1 MNDMIK
7 EIDSVKAGKFKIFC
21 ILISI
26 STIGFNCQN
35 TGEKLLGLGALWGDP
50 PPEVIF
56 SSPRSGTDNLPPD
69 QKFDVGFSREMNMQS
84 CRIAFSMSP
93 QTVGFFTELNGTV
106 LTFAPS
112 NPLNPGTYTY
122 TVTKSCEDKAGLDL
136 KDPFSAS
143 ISIGSAASA
152 GQGPVVNGMF
162 LAAGNSIACNAG
174 TATQTNF
181 FTTDVTTAC
190 MGNPSVN
197 PIIINFSRPMN
208 TSATLNSLSISPG
221 ISAKYTWTSG
231 NTLSIQPDFALTG
244 NQRYNISFNTGAKD
258 INGIALGGNS
268 IGTFFVGTTNAGPNV
283 NTITVT
289 TGSLAGCQA
298 GIGAPVDIMT
308 TTNVTNGCLGNPT
321 SQSFVINF
329 NTPMNTT
336 VTQNAVAINPPLSG
350 TYAWS
355 AGNQTLTFTSD
366 SKLDFGVRYTIAVG
380 TSAAAANNNTLTT
393 AVSASF
399 IAGGNNPTPVVQAIG
414 LVSQVG
420 APGCSPTFPAIGSAT
435 GGMWTSASC
444 WWDNSL
450 PILQPSSYRF
460 EGGDEG
466 NNNAASCN
474 NKTTDDFRLVFNN
487 YMNPGSTIGAVSLSR
502 ESGSSTVIRLS
513 SWNWSDC
520 QAVYPFGCRVLD
532 VMFSEMESSCGGV
545 NGFGSSADFNLT
557 NAKFDFNANNG
568 ALPYPPIPTSPNYPV
583 YTIQVNGSAADI
595 LGRPLT
601 PFSFSMVSQ

>member
-1 MNDMIK
+1 MKNQKRITK
-7 EIDSVKAGKFKIFC
+7 NCKLPFYY
-21 ILISI
+21 ILFGIHLLLS
-26 STIGFNCQN
+26 NCQD

-56 SSPRSGTDNLPPD
+56 SSPRSGTDGLPAD

-112 NPLNPGTYTY
+112 AALNPGTYTY

-143 ISIGSAASA
+143 ISIGNASSA
-152 GQGPVVNGMF
+152 GQSPAVNGMF
-162 LAAGNSIACNAG
+162 LAAGNSAACNGG

-181 FTTDVTTAC
+181 FTTDVINAC
-190 MGNPSVN
+190 MGNPTVN
-197 PIIINFSRPMN
+197 PILINFSRPMN
-208 TSATLNSLSISPG
+208 TSATLTALSISPG
-221 ISAKYTWTSG
+221 ISAKYVWTSG
-231 NTLSIQPDFALTG
+231 NTLSIQPDFALTA
-244 NQRYNISFNTGAKD
+244 NQRYNISFGTGAKD
-258 INGIALGGNS
+258 TNGIALSGNP
-268 IGTFFVGTTNAGPNV
+268 IGSFFVGTANAGPNV

-298 GIGAPVDIMT
+298 GIGTPVDIL
-308 TTNVTNGCLGNPT
+308 TTNVLNGCLGNPNG
-321 SQSFVINF
+321 QSITFNF
-329 NTPMNTT
+329 NTPMNPS
-336 VTQNAVAINPPLSG
+336 VTQSAIGISPPVSG
-350 TYAWS
+350 TYTWTG
-355 AGNQTLTFTSD
+355 GNQILTFTSD
-366 SKLDFGVRYTIAVG
+366 SKLDFGTRYTISVG
-380 TSAAAANNNTLTT
+380 TSAE
-393 AVSASF
+393 ASNGNKIATPISGSF
-399 IAGGNNPTPVVQAIG
+399 LAGGNNPNPSVQAIG

-420 APGCSPTFPAIGSAT
+420 APGCAPSFPAIGSAT
-435 GGMWTSASC
+435 GGTWVSTSC

-450 PILQPSSYRF
+450 PVLQPSNYRF
-460 EGGDEG
+460 EGGDDG
-466 NNNAASCN
+466 TNNAASCN
-474 NKTTDDFRLVFNN
+474 DKTTDDFRIVFNN
-487 YMNPGSTIGAVSLSR
+487 YMNLGNTVGAVSLSR
-502 ESGSSTVIRLS
+502 DSGSSTVIRLS

-520 QAVYPFGCRVLD
+520 QAAFPFGCRVLD

-568 ALPYPPIPTSPNYPV
+568 AIPYPAIPTSPNYPV
-583 YTIQVNGSAADI
+583 YSIQINGSATDI

-601 PFSFSMVSQ
+601 PFNFSMVSQ